1 MFGCMA
7 AGALVGD
14 GAFGVSAMGLRS
26 CACKDESEWG
36 GGARVVCFLLYW
48 DVC

>member
-1 MFGCMA
+1 MA

-14 GAFGVSAMGLRS
+14 GAFGVSAMRLRS
-26 CACKDESEWG
+26 RACKDESGWG
-36 GGARVVCFLLYW
+36 GGTRDVRFLLSW